1 MRPYRNWL
9 ATFLWMGVIFFLS
22 SRPADELPSFG
33 LYDLLLKKSG
43 HLSGYAILGWL
54 FLRSWES
61 LGIHTQRAQML
72 ALLSS
77 VLYAITDEFHQSFVP
92 GRHASVIDVLIDTA
106 GIALGV
112 FAFGLLKHKWQWMSN
127 GPFPSQRS

>member
-33 LYDLLLKKSG
+33 LYDLLVKKSG
-43 HLSGYAILGWL
+43 HLTGYAILGWL

-61 LGIHTQRAQML
+61 LKMNIKQAQAL

-77 VLYAITDEFHQSFVP
+77 VLYAITDELHQSFVP
-92 GRHASVIDVLIDTA
+92 GRHASVIDVLIDTI
-106 GIALGV
+106 GIAV
-112 FAFGLLKHKWQWMSN
+112 GLLRHKWQGMSD